1 MKNIVKIEKLLK
13 CWRLRT
19 LKGEGKVP
27 VVKAVAVS
35 KIIHFALIINIPVTV
50 IK

>member
-1 MKNIVKIEKLLK
+1 MKDIVKIEKLLK
-13 CWRLRT
+13 YWRMRT

-27 VVKAVAVS
+27 VFKALALS